1 MLMGETLRKQEKVS
15 ISQSTRGKE
24 VKTKADE
31 KTEKGSPGEQGLRH
45 CAKTWSQTVIRCGC
59 SYCNS
64 TLTTLHAGFRVHV
77 LKTPI
82 QAISWCL
89 LKLYEKI
96 CEKPLHYWPA
106 FNNRERLISF
116 FVNFPLIY
124 RCIYQG
130 TFSTSGQRLACKFSR
145 AWCRNSFQ

>member
-1 MLMGETLRKQEKVS
+1 MLMGKTLRKQEKVS
-15 ISQSTRGKE
+15 ISQSRRGKE

-31 KTEKGSPGEQGLRH
+31 KTKKGNPGEQGSRYF
-45 CAKTWSQTVIRCGC
+45 AKTWSQTVIRCGY

-96 CEKPLHYWPA
+96 CEMPLHYWPA
-106 FNNRERLISF
+106 LNNRERLIKF
-116 FVNFPLIY
+116 F
-124 RCIYQG
+124 CQ
-130 TFSTSGQRLACKFSR
+130 FSTHLQMYISR
-145 AWCRNSFQ
+145 EIFYFRIHLVVKVSRFQ